1 MQPLLRAPLRAL
13 RYIMIRYSH
22 HPYGQERK
30 AYAIMAAMETIAFE
44 QIVVEV
50 LESLPAPFGDYL
62 ANVEVLVAR
71 RPSRLQR
78 KALGVKPWQTV
89 YGMYDGVPLTDR
101 TNDMLLTPDTIV
113 IFQEP
118 LERDFGTAAA
128 LREQVRRTVLHEI
141 AHLFG
146 MSDERLHELGA
157 Y

>member
-1 MQPLLRAPLRAL
+1 
-13 RYIMIRYSH
+13 
-22 HPYGQERK
+22 
-30 AYAIMAAMETIAFE
+30 METTAFE

-62 ANVEVLVAR
+62 ANVEVIVAR

-78 KALGVKPWQTV
+78 KALGVKPWQTI